1 MIGAL
6 IAKLKAAWGWGV
18 TETESVETVVE
29 ENIQNTPTNDTSKL
43 IGNTGTLVFHSSGCR
58 YSKSKKCTVVFSTK
72 EEAIKEGYKACGT
85 CKP

>member
-6 IAKLKAAWGWGV
+6 IAKLKAAWGGV

-29 ENIQNTPTNDTSKL
+29 ENIPDIPSDDTSKL
-43 IGNTGTLVFHSSGCR
+43 LGNTGTLVFHSSGCK
-58 YSKSKKCTVVFSTK
+58 YSKSKKCTADFSTK
-72 EEAIKEGYKACGT
+72 EEAIEKGYKPCGT